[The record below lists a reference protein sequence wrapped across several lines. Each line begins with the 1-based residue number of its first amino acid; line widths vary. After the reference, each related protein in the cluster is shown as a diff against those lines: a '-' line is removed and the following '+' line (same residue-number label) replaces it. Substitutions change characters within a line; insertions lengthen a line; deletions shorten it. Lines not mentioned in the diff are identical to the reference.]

1 MEGTQCDASAAEKAS
16 AEPRDAR
23 PHRPFAGEKGAAT
36 RCSWTDVAAAHGQAH
51 HDDEVARRWPMRV
64 ERWAWSVERGAM
76 YAQRSAQQH
85 LLHAGRVTVDQKLV
99 HIDTRRRLTT
109 VM

>member
-23 PHRPFAGEKGAAT
+23 LHRPFAGEQGAAT

-51 HDDEVARRWPMRV
+51 DDDEVGRRWTMRV
-64 ERWAWSVERGAM
+64 ERGAWSDVR

-85 LLHAGRVTVDQKLV
+85 LRHAGRVTVDQKLV
-99 HIDTRRRLTT
+99 HIETRRRL
-109 VM
+109 

>member
-64 ERWAWSVERGAM
+64 ERGAM
-76 YAQRSAQQH
+76 SSFASLRMTSTLYAQCSAQQH

-99 HIDTRRRLTT
+99 HI
-109 VM
+109 

>member
-64 ERWAWSVERGAM
+64 ERWAWSVERGAWSDVRPTLS
-76 YAQRSAQQH
+76 AATSSSCRTGDRRSE
-85 LLHAGRVTVDQKLV
+85 AGTYRY
-99 HIDTRRRLTT
+99 
-109 VM
+109 